1 MSIERAPRISVIV
14 PHFDQKARLLNCLES
29 LSRQTLD
36 SSEYEVIIA
45 DNGTPGGVGEAAQ
58 RYSRFIFLHAPER
71 GAAHAR
77 NHALAHARGDVIAF
91 IDADCVA
98 EPDWLATGEKAL
110 DDADLAGGRIIV
122 VPENE
127 NTLSAVEAF
136 ERVFA
141 FRQRDY
147 VENKRFSATANLF
160 ARRAAANTI
169 GSFTNGLSEDVDW
182 CRRGVALGFHL
193 AFNPKSIVRHPA
205 RRNWTE
211 LVRKWER
218 LILERWEGFDRKGVL
233 GAARWLSLAM
243 ATALSA
249 GPHLFRVMTSAEL
262 RSMRERLA
270 AAGILARI
278 RLWRAWRM
286 AALLATK

>member
-1 MSIERAPRISVIV
+1 MSIGRGPRISVII
-14 PHFDQKARLLNCLES
+14 PHFDQEALLIKCLES

-36 SSEYEVIIA
+36 PSDYEVIIA
-45 DNGTPGGVGEAAQ
+45 DNGEPGGVAKAA
-58 RYSRFIFLHAPER
+58 RLFERFVFLHAPER

-77 NHALAHARGDVIAF
+77 NCALAHARGDVIAF

-98 EPDWLATGEKAL
+98 EPDWLETGAKAL
-110 DDADLAGGRIIV
+110 DEADLSGGRIIV

-127 NTLSAVEAF
+127 NSLSPVEAF

-160 ARRAAANTI
+160 ARRSAADAI
-169 GSFTNGLSEDVDW
+169 GAFTNGLSEDVDW

-205 RRNWTE
+205 RRNWNE

-233 GAARWLSLAM
+233 GAARWLSLAG

-249 GPHLFRVMTSAEL
+249 GPHLLRVMTSAEL

-270 AAGILARI
+270 AAGVLARI
-278 RLWRAWRM
+278 RFWRACRM
-286 AALLATK
+286 AALLAAK

>member
-1 MSIERAPRISVIV
+1 MKVQRHPRISVVI
-14 PHFDQKARLLNCLES
+14 PHFDQKAPLLKCLES

-36 SSEYEVIIA
+36 PSEYEVIVA
-45 DNGTPGGVGEAAQ
+45 DNGTPGGVEEAAQ
-58 RYSRFIFLHAPER
+58 RFDRFTFLDAPER

-98 EPDWLATGEKAL
+98 EPDWLEMGARAL
-110 DDADLAGGRIIV
+110 EEADLAGGRIIV
-122 VPENE
+122 FSEKE
-127 NTLSAVEAF
+127 SALSPVEAF

-160 ARRAAANTI
+160 ARRAAADAI

-205 RRNWTE
+205 RRNWNE

-233 GAARWLSLAM
+233 GAARWLFLAG

-249 GPHLFRVMTSAEL
+249 GPHLFRILTSAEL
-262 RSMRERLA
+262 RTVRERLG
-270 AAGILARI
+270 AAGVLARI

-286 AALLATK
+286 AALLAAR